1 MADSMMVREKEETV
15 KIRAILSSKD
25 WSEKGK
31 GSKTVFRF
39 TNNKVMAKKKKP
51 EVKKSDIL
59 SRHIPDNC
67 TVFVGID
74 PGFAGGALCKIKVSK
89 RR

>member
-1 MADSMMVREKEETV
+1 
-15 KIRAILSSKD
+15 
-25 WSEKGK
+25 
-31 GSKTVFRF
+31 
-39 TNNKVMAKKKKP
+39 MAKKKKP

-74 PGFAGGALCKIKVSK
+74 PGFSGGALCKIKVQK
-89 RR
+89 RVKS